1 MKILLNILIFSLS
14 LFGQVDYNLQIQPIF
29 DINCTACHIYGGAAT
44 LNLSSYNGVM
54 SGGVSGPSITD
65 GDHVNSELFIRIT
78 LPVGTDG
85 SMPPNYPL
93 SQSDID
99 LIAQLIDEGATLGTG
114 HIKNIPQNFS
124 LYQNY
129 PNPFNPTTLIRYDL
143 PKDDLVSLRIYDMM
157 GRLIKTLVK
166 KSQIAG
172 YKSIQWN
179 GTNNQNKTVPAGL
192 YLYII
197 ESGEFRQSKKM
208 ILLK

>member
-1 MKILLNILIFSLS
+1 MKILLNILIFISS

-29 DINCTACHIYGGAAT
+29 DINCTHCHVYGGSAT

-54 SGGVSGPSITD
+54 SGGVSGPLIID

-85 SMPPNYPL
+85 SMPPNNPL

-99 LIAQLIDEGATLGTG
+99 LIAQWIDEGATLSTG
-114 HIKNIPQNFS
+114 YVKNIPQNFS

-143 PKDDLVSLRIYDMM
+143 PKEGLVNFKIYDMM
-157 GRLIKTLVK
+157 GRVVKTLVK
-166 KSQIAG
+166 KSQTAG
-172 YKSIQWN
+172 YKDIQWN
-179 GTNNQNKTVPAGL
+179 GTNNRNKPVPAGL
-192 YLYII
+192 YVYMI